1 MRSIITLFLI
11 FTATLGF
18 GQMVVEKTSHDFG
31 NLYANMPTHVDFTFK
46 NTGQSKVFLLSVN
59 KPREVYYLY
68 STKTIQPDSS
78 VTVRLKINDNIK
90 GRFNYKTDVFFSNSN
105 DPFVISL
112 TGNVKQKNSNPLMA
126 CPDFNSTPPPGGMA
140 QFDVTVK
147 VIDSLTNKPI
157 RRSKVYF
164 VNNGELIATHYTNSD
179 GVIHE
184 TIPLGLYYITAQKDD
199 YNSNF
204 YDGYL
209 NFRTSYVEIK
219 LQKPVVETLPDEIVI
234 AEQTPVEVE
243 EPIVE
248 ETVIVIEEELVV
260 EIEEE
265 IIEEE
270 PNEIII
276 DENEPIIVAETP
288 TEIVVADTMPAIEN
302 PADTGFNASKYA
314 PNNLVFIVDVS
325 SSMNQM
331 GKLELLKL
339 SMIELTKILRPQ
351 DQVSVLAYA
360 GSVNV
365 LFELKSGS
373 EKEEII
379 EKIKTLKTGGY
390 TDGDEA
396 IKEGIKLAKKG
407 FIEGGNNLVFMVTD
421 GSFNKG
427 SKSYAR
433 NIQIAHQT
441 KGIKFSVVGIKTGE
455 YLGNHLTQV
464 AEKGGG
470 TYVRIIT
477 IDDAQNK
484 LFEEVKRTSLR

>member
-1 MRSIITLFLI
+1 MRIFLFFILI
-11 FTATLGF
+11 VTSHFSFA
-18 GQMVVEKTSHDFG
+18 QMQIEKTSHHFG
-31 NLYANMPTHVDFTFK
+31 NLYANAPPHVDFTFK

-68 STKTIQPDSS
+68 STKTILPDST

-90 GRFNYKTDVFFSNSN
+90 GRFNYKTEVFFSNSN
-105 DPFVISL
+105 NPFVITL
-112 TGNVKQKNSNPLMA
+112 TGNVKERNKNPLMS
-126 CPDFNSTPPPGGMA
+126 CPDFNADPPPNGLA
-140 QFDVTVK
+140 QFEVTVK
-147 VIDSLTNKPI
+147 VVDSLTGEPI

-164 VNNGELIATHYTNSD
+164 VSNGEMVAAYFTNGD
-179 GVIHE
+179 GIIHE
-184 TIPLGLYYITAQKDD
+184 SIPLGLYYITAQKDN
-199 YNSNF
+199 YLSNY

-209 NFRTSYVEIK
+209 NFRTNYVEIK
-219 LQKPVVETLPDEIVI
+219 LKQPIIEDIPNEVAVIEPEPIVIEDPVVEDPIIIIE
-234 AEQTPVEVE
+234 E

-248 ETVIVIEEELVV
+248 EPDV
-260 EIEEE
+260 
-265 IIEEE
+265 
-270 PNEIII
+270 III
-276 DENEPIIVAETP
+276 DENEPGIAVEEPIEPTPIDTIPIVP
-288 TEIVVADTMPAIEN
+288 N
-302 PADTGFNASKYA
+302 PADTGFNSRKYA

-373 EKEEII
+373 DKEEII
-379 EKIKTLKTGGY
+379 EKIQTLTTGGY

-396 IKEGIKLAKKG
+396 IKEGIKLSKRG
-407 FIEGGNNLVFMVTD
+407 YIEGGNNLVFMVTD
-421 GSFNKG
+421 GAFNKG
-427 SKSYAR
+427 SKAYIR
-433 NIQIAHQT
+433 NIQLAHQT

-455 YLGNHLTQV
+455 YLGSHLTSV

-470 TYVRIIT
+470 NYIRIIT

-484 LFEEVKRTSLR
+484 LFEEVKRTSEISN